1 MIKFEF
7 DVITYTNE
15 FDFIVKTKK
24 QIIVRRA
31 SRKTA
36 YNYMHT
42 KYKSRDGY
50 FVELK
55 NSTFLN

>member
-1 MIKFEF
+1 MLKFQF
-7 DVITYTNE
+7 DVITYTND

-24 QIIVRRA
+24 SVIVRRA

-36 YNYMHT
+36 YDYIRT

-50 FVELK
+50 FVEL
-55 NSTFLN
+55 NSILN